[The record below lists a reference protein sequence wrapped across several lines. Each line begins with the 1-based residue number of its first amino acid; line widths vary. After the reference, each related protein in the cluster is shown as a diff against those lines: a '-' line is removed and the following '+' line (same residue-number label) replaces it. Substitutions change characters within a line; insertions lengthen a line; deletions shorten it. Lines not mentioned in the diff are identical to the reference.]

1 MERAK
6 INLAA
11 LPSHKIIKVNVGG
24 EQVDAIL
31 LPIKKNSMFLSEKGN
46 VFIDLVLFE
55 NKEPMKDKDGAII
68 QTHMIKQSFPKDVRE
83 KMSNEEKMNQP
94 IIGSACIL
102 GAFERQEKPAEPDA
116 DIAPTEDD
124 LPF

>member
-31 LPIKKNSMFLSEKGN
+31 LPIKKNNMFLSEKGN

-83 KMSNEEKMNQP
+83 KMSKEEKMNQP

-102 GAFERQEKPAEPDA
+102 GTFERQEKPAEPDA
-116 DIAPTEDD
+116 EIKPTEDD